1 MLWNEKKKKK
11 NPETYVEYT
20 IKKKWKSIVPVVK
33 NILLTKIQVSKKT
46 KQNRLI
52 TLSNG
57 SVCGKKRSTFIK
69 NKQLSND

>member
-11 NPETYVEYT
+11 SWNLHGIHY
-20 IKKKWKSIVPVVK
+20 IKKWKPIAPVVK

-52 TLSNG
+52 ILSNCF
-57 SVCGKKRSTFIK
+57 VCGQKRSIFIK

>member
-1 MLWNEKKKKK
+1 M
-11 NPETYVEYT
+11 EYT
-20 IKKKWKSIVPVVK
+20 IQKKWKSIVPVVK

-52 TLSNG
+52 TLSNC